1 MEGVYAQGVVMA
13 IAIAIV
19 IILAIKIN
27 AATIALSVL
36 LFVGAVIVHVTP
48 IFPVTIAKTSGEPL
62 STTLGYMLAGVAV
75 IGFVAVALC
84 HLGIRTDETIFGWMV
99 IGSVLLTGA
108 VLGVSVASQRVFNH
122 IVYEN
127 NGLGYDIVYENNGL
141 GYEYATQYFVEPSG
155 AISVLYENNKGITVE
170 KNTNEG
176 WKSLADIDTM
186 YALNMAK
193 SDYRVAK
200 DDTTMQV
207 PNVKEVELVEINGFE
222 PDTGYY
228 GFAKIRIVKVTLVE
242 MEHKQTLAVDRDHIV
257 QQWTTNKLVVEYEVT
272 NPDEVRQQIQERTQQ
287 TQTKEQVKEQLQQL
301 VTPTKGE

>member
-1 MEGVYAQGVVMA
+1 
-13 IAIAIV
+13 
-19 IILAIKIN
+19 
-27 AATIALSVL
+27 
-36 LFVGAVIVHVTP
+36 
-48 IFPVTIAKTSGEPL
+48 
-62 STTLGYMLAGVAV
+62 
-75 IGFVAVALC
+75 
-84 HLGIRTDETIFGWMV
+84 
-99 IGSVLLTGA
+99 
-108 VLGVSVASQRVFNH
+108 
-122 IVYEN
+122 
-127 NGLGYDIVYENNGL
+127 
-141 GYEYATQYFVEPSG
+141 
-155 AISVLYENNKGITVE
+155 
-170 KNTNEG
+170 
-176 WKSLADIDTM
+176 M
-186 YALNMAK
+186 YALKMAK

-242 MEHKQTLAVDRDHIV
+242 MEHKQTLAVDRNNIV

>member
-19 IILAIKIN
+19 IILVIKIN

-84 HLGIRTDETIFGWMV
+84 HLGIRTDETIFGQMV

-127 NGLGYDIVYENNGL
+127 NGLGY
-141 GYEYATQYFVEPSG
+141 EYATQYFVEPSG
-155 AISVLYENNKGITVE
+155 ATSVLYENNKGITVE

-222 PDTGYY
+222 PDRGYY

-242 MEHKQTLAVDRDHIV
+242 MEHKQTLAVDRNNIV

>member
-84 HLGIRTDETIFGWMV
+84 HLGIRTDETIFGQMV

-127 NGLGYDIVYENNGL
+127 NGLGY
-141 GYEYATQYFVEPSG
+141 EYATQYFVEPSG
-155 AISVLYENNKGITVE
+155 ATSVLYENNKGITVE

-176 WKSLADIDTM
+176 WKRLADIDTM

-222 PDTGYY
+222 PDRGYY

-242 MEHKQTLAVDRDHIV
+242 MEHKQTLAVDRNNIV

>member
-1 MEGVYAQGVVMA
+1 MEGVYALGAVMA
-13 IAIAIV
+13 IAVAIV
-19 IILAIKIN
+19 IILAIKTN
-27 AATIALSVL
+27 AATIALSAL

-48 IFPVTIAKTSGEPL
+48 IFPVTVAKTSGQPL
-62 STTLGYMLAGVAV
+62 SFILAGILIGAGV
-75 IGFVAVALC
+75 IALVALALC
-84 HLGIRTDETIFGWMV
+84 RIRNRTNETIFGWM
-99 IGSVLLTGA
+99 ILGWALLTGA
-108 VLGVSVASQRVFNH
+108 VLGASVTGQRMFNH
-122 IVYEN
+122 LIYEQD
-127 NGLGYDIVYENNGL
+127 GSGYT
-141 GYEYATQYFVEPSG
+141 YATQYFVEPSG
-155 AISVLYENNKGITVE
+155 ATSVLYENNKGITVE

-176 WKSLADIDTM
+176 WKRLADIDTM

-200 DDTTMQV
+200 DDITMQV

-222 PDTGYY
+222 PDRGYY

-242 MEHKQTLAVDRDHIV
+242 MEHKQTLAVDRNNIV

-301 VTPTKGE
+301 VTPTKGDQ

>member
-1 MEGVYAQGVVMA
+1 MEGVYAQGIVMA

-62 STTLGYMLAGVAV
+62 STTLGYMLAGMAV

-84 HLGIRTDETIFGWMV
+84 HLGIRTDETIFGQMV
-99 IGSVLLTGA
+99 IGSILLTVA
-108 VLGVSVASQRVFNH
+108 ILGVSVAGQRVFNH

-127 NGLGYDIVYENNGL
+127 NGLGYT
-141 GYEYATQYFVEPSG
+141 YATQYFVEPSG
-155 AISVLYENNKGITVE
+155 ATSVLYENDKGITVE

-176 WKSLADIDTM
+176 WKNLTDIDTM

-242 MEHKQTLAVDRDHIV
+242 LEHKQTLAVDRNNIV

-301 VTPTKGE
+301 VTPTKGD

>member
-84 HLGIRTDETIFGWMV
+84 HLGIRTDETIFGQMV
-99 IGSVLLTGA
+99 IGSVLLTVA
-108 VLGVSVASQRVFNH
+108 IFGVSVAGQRVFNH
-122 IVYEN
+122 
-127 NGLGYDIVYENNGL
+127 IVYENNGL

-155 AISVLYENNKGITVE
+155 ATSVLYENNKGITVE

-176 WKSLADIDTM
+176 WKSLTDIDTM
-186 YALNMAK
+186 YALSMAK

-207 PNVKEVELVEINGFE
+207 PNVKEVELMEINGFE

-242 MEHKQTLAVDRDHIV
+242 MRHKQTLAVDRNTIV

>member
-1 MEGVYAQGVVMA
+1 MEGVYALGVVMA
-13 IAIAIV
+13 IAVAIV

-27 AATIALSVL
+27 AATITLSAL
-36 LFVGAVIVHVTP
+36 LFVGAVIIHVTP
-48 IFPVTIAKTSGEPL
+48 IFPVTVAKTGGEP
-62 STTLGYMLAGVAV
+62 SNFILGGILVAAVV
-75 IGFVAVALC
+75 IALVAMALC
-84 HLGIRTDETIFGWMV
+84 YLGIRTDETVFGWMG
-99 IGSVLLTGA
+99 IGSALLTAA
-108 VLGVSVASQRVFNH
+108 VLGVSVMSQRVFNH
-122 IVYEN
+122 IVYES
-127 NGLGYDIVYENNGL
+127 NGFGYT
-141 GYEYATQYFVEPSG
+141 YATQYFVEPSG
-155 AISVLYENNKGITVE
+155 ATSVLYENNKGITVE

-176 WKSLADIDTM
+176 WKNLADIDTL

-242 MEHKQTLAVDRDHIV
+242 MEHKQTLAVDRNTIV

>member
-1 MEGVYAQGVVMA
+1 MEGVYAQGIVMA

-62 STTLGYMLAGVAV
+62 STTLGYMLAGMAV

-84 HLGIRTDETIFGWMV
+84 HLGIRTDETIFGQMV

-127 NGLGYDIVYENNGL
+127 NGLGY
-141 GYEYATQYFVEPSG
+141 EYATQYFVEPSG
-155 AISVLYENNKGITVE
+155 ATSVLYENNKGITVE

-242 MEHKQTLAVDRDHIV
+242 MEHKQTLVVDRDRIV

-301 VTPTKGE
+301 VTPTKGD

>member
-84 HLGIRTDETIFGWMV
+84 HLGIRTDETIFGQMV

-127 NGLGYDIVYENNGL
+127 NGLGY
-141 GYEYATQYFVEPSG
+141 EYATQYFVEPSG
-155 AISVLYENNKGITVE
+155 ATSVLT
-170 KNTNEG
+170 
-176 WKSLADIDTM
+176 
-186 YALNMAK
+186 
-193 SDYRVAK
+193 
-200 DDTTMQV
+200 
-207 PNVKEVELVEINGFE
+207 
-222 PDTGYY
+222 
-228 GFAKIRIVKVTLVE
+228 IRIRCIRHTS
-242 MEHKQTLAVDRDHIV
+242 HAIH
-257 QQWTTNKLVVEYEVT
+257 
-272 NPDEVRQQIQERTQQ
+272 
-287 TQTKEQVKEQLQQL
+287 
-301 VTPTKGE
+301 